1 MHVLPNKTNRDES
14 HRHDDEGQLHKGNT
28 YIDRVHVLDERTRV
42 SSGAWGC
49 AANTAESATDSADG
63 ATCMADSVTYTTD
76 SATYTA
82 DSATYVQHIKLTV
95 TQLSSGS
102 SCIEATEETAE
113 DLIESSHTYML
124 HLFLPPNEGSILL
137 VCIQENVLMRGDT
150 YVSIDSTHTCVQIHT
165 RI

>member
-14 HRHDDEGQLHKGNT
+14 HRHDDERQLHTGNT

-113 DLIESSHTYML
+113 DLIESSY
-124 HLFLPPNEGSILL
+124 
-137 VCIQENVLMRGDT
+137 T
-150 YVSIDSTHTCVQIHT
+150 YVASVSPTERRKHTACVYTGEHVDARGLICINRKYTYLRTDPH
-165 RI
+165 